1 MSMSEFQDERPADP
15 SEDSEI
21 DFDDEQEDDQSPL
34 DEAEAAELGAELDD
48 PEELS
53 ETEDEDE
60 DEV

>member
-1 MSMSEFQDERPADP
+1 MSEHSDEDSAEDP

-34 DEAEAAELGAELDD
+34 DEAEAAEVGVDLDD

-53 ETEDEDE
+53 ESE

>member
-1 MSMSEFQDERPADP
+1 MSDNGDDGSAEDP
-15 SEDSEI
+15 SVDSEI

-34 DEAEAAELGAELDD
+34 DEAEAAEVGGDLDD

-53 ETEDEDE
+53 ERE

>member
-1 MSMSEFQDERPADP
+1 MSDHRDEGSAEDP

-34 DEAEAAELGAELDD
+34 DEAEAAELGVDLDD

-53 ETEDEDE
+53 ETEDD
-60 DEV
+60 V

>member
-1 MSMSEFQDERPADP
+1 MSMSEHQDEGAADP

-53 ETEDEDE
+53 ETEDE
-60 DEV
+60 V

>member
-1 MSMSEFQDERPADP
+1 MSAHRDEGSAEDP

-34 DEAEAAELGAELDD
+34 DEAEASEIGVDLDD

-53 ETEDEDE
+53 ETG

>member
-1 MSMSEFQDERPADP
+1 MSDNGDDGSAEDP

-34 DEAEAAELGAELDD
+34 DEAEAAEVGGDLDD
-48 PEELS
+48 PEKLS
-53 ETEDEDE
+53 ESE